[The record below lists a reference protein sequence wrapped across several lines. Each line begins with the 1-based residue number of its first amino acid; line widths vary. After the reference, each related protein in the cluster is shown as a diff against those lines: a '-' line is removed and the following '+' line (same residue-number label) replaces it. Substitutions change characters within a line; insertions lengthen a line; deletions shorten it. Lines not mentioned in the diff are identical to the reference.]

1 MDAYI
6 VKVQNWLNG
15 TYGSDS
21 RFEMLPV
28 TGETGW
34 TTIYGLT
41 RALQI
46 ELDFCKHP
54 DFPNSENPRKQ
65 RRHTG

>member
-41 RALQI
+41 RALKI

-54 DFPNSENPRKQ
+54 
-65 RRHTG
+65 G